1 MTVSLRPVTSDT
13 LDAVAALTVAAP
25 QRGFVA
31 ANLYSLAQA
40 AVMPGQIPRA
50 VYADETPVGFV
61 MYGFDTDEDAYCI
74 SRLMV
79 DQAYQGKGYG
89 RQAMALVLDDIRAR
103 QPRRGFAYISF
114 DTQFFHGLKTDVD
127 QAFICYWFARDGRG
141 ARLYIRAIP

>member
-1 MTVSLRPVTSDT
+1 MTVSLRFVIFDT

-114 DTQFFHGLKTDVD
+114 EPHNT
-127 QAFICYWFARDGRG
+127 AARALYESLGFVPDGRVEDG
-141 ARLYIRAIP
+141 ELIYRIAL